1 MLIFNESKR
10 LFLGL
15 HASDNESDDEN
26 ARIERDQWYP
36 ENLQHVEAGYLDLMN
51 SSSSDDQTSS
61 SSSSDT
67 PAPGCKTELG
77 VPTWVLKEPAEG
89 CFFERLPRDD
99 DIHIVVEFDAA
110 RNRTGRE
117 FMKIRAE
124 GFDDKVIE
132 SFTKK
137 GETRNVGGWRLMP
150 DGLTWKACNCDE
162 LRN

>member
-1 MLIFNESKR
+1 MECRLWLSQREEAAVCILTYSFTVYESKS

-15 HASDNESDDEN
+15 HASENDSDDEN
-26 ARIERDQWYP
+26 ARFD
-36 ENLQHVEAGYLDLMN
+36 H
-51 SSSSDDQTSS
+51 TSS
-61 SSSSDT
+61 
-67 PAPGCKTELG
+67 G

-89 CFFERLPRDD
+89 CVFERLPRDD
-99 DIHIVVEFDAA
+99 DIHIVVELDEA

-132 SFTKK
+132 SFTTKK
-137 GETRNVGGWRLMP
+137 GETRIVGGWRLMP
-150 DGLTWKACNCDE
+150 DGFTWKACNCDE